1 MLKMQPADLIE
12 AHLNVSWLRPENVAL
27 DGTTSYLVRKQGL
40 SRPALDL
47 GCGNGIFS
55 FLTAGGRFGVDFDWY
70 VQVEVETPASGD
82 IYNATP
88 NNLAPNIIRCPDYR
102 IDVALDLKQNL
113 LDQAALL
120 DFYERFVQ
128 HDANDPLPFPDGEF
142 ATIFSNV
149 LYWLDK
155 PVKVLQECHRILADS
170 GRAILC
176 LPDPAFYTYCESYR
190 WRELGS
196 EWLHLLNG
204 DRDESISWTV
214 TQSEFEKMA
223 DDAGFVVNYHR
234 NYLQRR
240 TLQLWDLGLRPVSR
254 PLIKMANMLTREQRA
269 AFKREWM
276 DAARPMIRALQ
287 DEEINAS
294 EDGGFH
300 LFVLSKAS

>member
-1 MLKMQPADLIE
+1 MHLADLIE
-12 AHLNVSWLRPENVAL
+12 AHLNMSWLRPENVAF
-27 DGTTSYLVRKQGL
+27 DATASYFVRKQGV

-47 GCGNGIFS
+47 GSGNGIFS
-55 FLTAGGRFGVDFDWY
+55 FLTAGGGFGIEFDWY
-70 VQVEVETPASGD
+70 VQVGVENSPGGD
-82 IYNATP
+82 IYDTP
-88 NNLAPNIIRCPDYR
+88 PTNLNPHITRTPDYR

-120 DFYERFVQ
+120 GFYDRFVQ

-149 LYWLDK
+149 LYWLDE
-155 PVKVLQECHRILADS
+155 PVKVLRECHRVLMNN

-204 DRDESISWTV
+204 GRDDCISWTA
-214 TQSEFEKMA
+214 TQAKFETMA
-223 DDAGFVVNYHR
+223 AVAGFSVDFHR
-234 NYLQRR
+234 SYLQRR

-254 PLIKMANMLTREQRA
+254 PLIKMVSNLTCEQRA
-269 AFKREWM
+269 LFKREWM
-276 DAARPMIRALQ
+276 DAARPMVRALQ
-287 DEEINAS
+287 EEEIRACD
-294 EDGGFH
+294 DGGFH
-300 LFVLSKAS
+300 LFVLSKA